1 MIVILEIEPSC
12 DKYVLCSIEII
23 MMHTKILYN
32 NIIMLLLIY
41 VSIVFITK

>member
-23 MMHTKILYN
+23 MHTKILYN